1 MKKVILCGYMA
12 SGKTTTA
19 KLLSKKANLTYI
31 DLDEVIEKNTGKTI
45 SKLFEDDGE
54 IKFRKLEHQT
64 LTTIVNES
72 EGFVLSLGGG
82 TPVYANNHLVMQ
94 RDDVV
99 SVYLKT
105 GIGEIV
111 NRLKA
116 QKGQRPLLDALKEEE
131 LDEFIGQHLFER
143 SYYYHQAKHVVATDG
158 KSPDEVVN
166 EIMKLI

>member
-31 DLDEVIEKNTGKTI
+31 DLDEVIENNTGKTI
-45 SKLFEDDGE
+45 SKLFAEDGE

-143 SYYYHQAKHVVATDG
+143 SYYYHQAKYVVATDG

>member
-31 DLDEVIEKNTGKTI
+31 DLDEVIENNTGKTI
-45 SKLFEDDGE
+45 SKLFAEDGE

-143 SYYYHQAKHVVATDG
+143 SYYYHQAKYVVATDD